1 MKPNPDLSDEQKQV
15 LFEKATEAPYS
26 GALLEEDRSGSYLCA
41 NCGALLFSSDTKFD
55 AGCGW
60 PSFDQAI
67 DGSINYS
74 EDNTHGMKRIE
85 TTCANCGGHLGH
97 VFPDGPKQTTGQ
109 RYCINS
115 LSLKFLVK

>member
-60 PSFDQAI
+60 PSFDQAV